1 MFHCVSNAAVPTIR
15 NSGLIVG
22 IMFFSLCAIPLQAA
36 EYVDI
41 PAGAFQSVLPTADT
55 PLDVNVAALQMRV
68 EPVTQSEFLDFVIAH
83 PEWRRDQVP
92 VVFAESRYLEQWP
105 KVDAIGSEQSRQPVT
120 RVSWFAAQAFCENE
134 GGRLPT
140 WHEWEYVAAADAT
153 RTDARADPEWRN
165 RILSW
170 YSSSSAS
177 APADIGGEANAYGVR
192 DMHGLAWEWVDDFNA
207 LIVSADNREQ
217 GDPDTTKF
225 CGAGALS
232 MQDRDNYA
240 VLMRIAMLSSL
251 QAADVTG
258 NVGFRCVRPAIGDA
272 K

>member
-22 IMFFSLCAIPLQAA
+22 AMLVGFLVMPLQAA

-55 PLDVNVAALQMRV
+55 PLDVSVAAMRMRT
-68 EPVTQSEFLDFVIAH
+68 EPVTQAEFLEFVNTH
-83 PEWRRDQVP
+83 PQWRRDQVP
-92 VVFAESRYLEQWP
+92 VVFAESRYLDQWP
-105 KVDAIGSEQSRQPVT
+105 KADAIDSEQSLRPVVK
-120 RVSWFAAQAFCENE
+120 VSWFAAQEFCESE

-165 RILSW
+165 RILAW
-170 YSSSSAS
+170 YSTSSAT
-177 APADIGGEANAYGVR
+177 APAEIGGEPNAYGVR
-192 DMHGLAWEWVDDFNA
+192 DMHGLVWEWVDDFNA
-207 LIVSADNREQ
+207 LIVSSDSRKQ
-217 GDPDTTKF
+217 GDPDTAKF

-240 VLMRIAMLSSL
+240 ILMRIAMLSSL
-251 QAADVTG
+251 QAPDVTG
-258 NVGFRCVRPAIGDA
+258 NLGFRCVRPASGDA

>member
-1 MFHCVSNAAVPTIR
+1 MFHCVSNAAAPAIR
-15 NSGLIVG
+15 ISGLIVG
-22 IMFFSLCAIPLQAA
+22 FVLIGLIVKPLQAA
-36 EYVDI
+36 NYVEI
-41 PAGAFQSVLPTADT
+41 PARAFQSVLPTADT
-55 PLDVNVAALQMRV
+55 PLDVNVAAVQMRT
-68 EPVTQSEFLDFVIAH
+68 EPVTVGEFLKFVIAH
-83 PEWRRDQVP
+83 PEWRRDRVP

-105 KVDAIGSEQSRQPVT
+105 EADAIEDGHSQQPVT
-120 RVSWFAAQAFCENE
+120 RISWFAAQAFCENE

-140 WHEWEYVAAADAT
+140 WHEWELVAAADAT
-153 RTDARADPEWRN
+153 RTDARNDPEWRN
-165 RILSW
+165 RILAW
-170 YSSSSAS
+170 YSTSSADT
-177 APADIGGEANAYGVR
+177 PNNVGGEANAYGVR

-258 NVGFRCVRPAIGDA
+258 NVGFRCVRPAAGGL